1 MLTRYPFKKENA
13 KGNVIEDLSPVLIVL
28 PVKVS
33 IQHAVDALFIALLF
47 TYNKHIILL
56 QIAAVRGRRVRSP
69 APLVCMLKHSW
80 ARY

>member
-56 QIAAVRGRRVRSP
+56 
-69 APLVCMLKHSW
+69 
-80 ARY
+80 